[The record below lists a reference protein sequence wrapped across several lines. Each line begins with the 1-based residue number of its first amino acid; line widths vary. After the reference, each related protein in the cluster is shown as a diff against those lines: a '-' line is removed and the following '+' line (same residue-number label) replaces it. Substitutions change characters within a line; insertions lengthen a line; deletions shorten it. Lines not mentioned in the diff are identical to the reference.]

1 MNAVLSSHMAEAL
14 TRAGHHGLARHL
26 EQAAAHAER
35 KPFTAFTVALSRQV
49 GARGTTIARALGKV
63 LNWPVYDHELIERVA
78 REMHIPDDRLKG
90 IDEQPVS
97 QVLEFMEAWSAARL
111 VSEDAFVHHLLE
123 VLFALGAH
131 GECVIVG
138 RGAAAVLPAG
148 STFRVRL
155 VAPRNDRIDVM
166 ANQLGLPR
174 KDAERRMDEIE
185 RNREQFVRSHIQKDL
200 TDPVNY
206 DLVLNSSRWRVEEC
220 AEVIAEGLR
229 RMQAG
234 HRM

>member
-1 MNAVLSSHMAEAL
+1 MAEAL

-26 EQAAAHAER
+26 ERAAADTER
-35 KPFTAFTVALSRQV
+35 KPFTAFTVALGRQV
-49 GARGTTIARALGKV
+49 GARGTTIARALGKL
-63 LNWPVYDHELIERVA
+63 LNWPVYDRELIERVA

-97 QVLEFMEAWSAARL
+97 KILEFMEAWSAARQ
-111 VSEDAFVHHLLE
+111 VSEDAYVHHMLE

-155 VAPRNDRIDVM
+155 VAPRNDRIEVM
-166 ANQLGLPR
+166 AQRLGLPHNE
-174 KDAERRMDEIE
+174 AERRMDEIE
-185 RNREQFVRSHIQKDL
+185 RFREQFSRSHFNKDPA
-200 TDPVNY
+200 DPLNY
-206 DLVLNSSRWRVEEC
+206 DLVLNSSRWPVEEC
-220 AEVIAEGLR
+220 AGVIAEGLR

-234 HRM
+234 RRATGQKEA